1 MKTILSLLFALWATV
16 LQAQPAYDMSRIQT
30 ERLSR
35 GLVCVRQADSVI
47 ISWRL
52 LSSDSPSTSFNIYAD
67 GRLLNR
73 TPITST
79 TFYKVKASG
88 NKPVSYRI
96 ATVDKGKESGRQ
108 DATYNL
114 PSAVTPQPYLTIP
127 LRTPS
132 AGTTPD
138 SRSYGYIANDASVG
152 DIDGDG
158 DYEIIIKWEPT
169 NAHDNSHDGY
179 TGNVLLDCYKIPGI
193 GTPSTT
199 GSAFQWRIDLG
210 PNIRAGAHYTQFLVY
225 DFDGDGCAEI
235 ICKTA
240 DGTRDGLGIVIGDS
254 AADYRTNE
262 VIKNRIDGKRAG
274 RQRRIVGRI
283 LSGPEYLTVF
293 SGKTGQA
300 LSTVDYQ
307 PPRGNVGDWGDTYG
321 NRCDRFLACVAYLD
335 GVHPS
340 AVMCRGYYTK
350 TYLAA
355 YDFDGKALKLR
366 WLFDSEKID
375 KERRAA
381 NRKALPYSGQGNHN
395 LRVGDV
401 DGDGCD
407 EITYGSM
414 AVDNDGTG
422 LYTTGM
428 GHGDAIHL
436 MPFYPDSAQL
446 QVWDVHENRR
456 DGSDFRDARTGR
468 IILQI
473 PSKMDVGRGM
483 AADIDP
489 RYPGVEMWSASQRG
503 YYDTKG
509 DFHPTNFWVPQ
520 NSAVWWDGDPLR
532 EMLDHNE
539 ISKFNWNT
547 QSMDLLQRFD
557 GCQFNNGSKSN
568 PCLAADI
575 LGDWREEVIV
585 RNRENTELRVY
596 TTTIPTSYRFPCWMH
611 DIIYRLSVATENV
624 GYNQPREAG
633 IYFGAETVKKFW

>member
-1 MKTILSLLFALWATV
+1 MKNILTLFFVLWATIA
-16 LQAQPAYDMSRIQT
+16 QGQPAYDMSRIQT

-73 TPITST
+73 TPVTST

-88 NKPVSYRI
+88 NKSVSYRI
-96 ATVDKGKESGRQ
+96 ATVDNGKESGRQ
-108 DATYNL
+108 DATFL
-114 PSAVTPQPYLTIP
+114 LSQPSSSYLTIP

-138 SRSYGYIANDASVG
+138 GRQYNYIANDASVG

-225 DFDGDGCAEI
+225 DFDGDGCAEV

-240 DGTRDGLGIVIGDS
+240 DGTRDGLGTVIGDS

-262 VIKNRIDGKRAG
+262 VINNSIVGKRAG

-293 SGKTGQA
+293 SGKTGKA

-375 KERRAA
+375 KERQAA

-436 MPFYPDSAQL
+436 MPFYPDSTHL
-446 QVWDVHENRR
+446 QVWDVHENKR

-468 IILQI
+468 IIFQI

-503 YYDTKG
+503 YYDTTG
-509 DFHPTNFWVPQ
+509 TFHPTAFWVPQ

-539 ISKFNWNT
+539 ISKFNWNAER
-547 QSMDLLQRFD
+547 MDLIQRFD

-585 RNRENTELRVY
+585 RNRENTELRIY
-596 TTTIPTSYRFPCWMH
+596 TTTISTSYRFPCWMH

>member
-1 MKTILSLLFALWATV
+1 MKIILTLLLALTTTIV
-16 LQAQPAYDMSRIQT
+16 KAQPAYNMSRIQT
-30 ERLSR
+30 EKLSR
-35 GLVCVRQADSVI
+35 GLVCIRQSDSI
-47 ISWRL
+47 IVSWRL
-52 LSSDSPSTSFNIYAD
+52 LSSDTPSTAFNIYAD
-67 GRLLNR
+67 GSRLNSS
-73 TPITST
+73 PITST
-79 TFYKVKASG
+79 TFCKVKSMGSKAI
-88 NKPVSYRI
+88 KFRV
-96 ATVDKGKESGRQ
+96 ATVDDGKELGRQ
-108 DATYNL
+108 DGTYTL
-114 PSAVTPQPYLTIP
+114 PAQSADPYLTIP
-127 LRTPS
+127 LRTPPS
-132 AGTTPD
+132 GVTPD
-138 SRSYGYIANDASVG
+138 GRSYSYIANDASVG

-158 DYEIIIKWEPT
+158 DYEIILKWEPS
-169 NAHDNSHDGY
+169 NAHDNSHEGY

-193 GTPSTT
+193 GTPSAT
-199 GSAFQWRIDLG
+199 GDAFQWRIDLG

-225 DFDGDGCAEI
+225 DFDGDGRAEV

-240 DGTRDGLGIVIGDS
+240 DGTRDALGTVIGDS
-254 AADYRTNE
+254 TADYRTNE
-262 VIKNRIDGKRAG
+262 VITNRINGKRAN
-274 RQRRIVGRI
+274 RQRRSVGRI

-293 SGKTGQA
+293 SGATGKA
-300 LSTVDYQ
+300 LCTVDYQ

-335 GVHPS
+335 GIHPS

-355 YDFDGKALKLR
+355 YDFDGKSLTLR

-381 NRKALPYSGQGNHN
+381 NPRALPYSGQGNHN

-446 QVWDVHENRR
+446 QVWDVHENKR

-468 IILQI
+468 IIFQI

-489 RYPGVEMWSASQRG
+489 RYPGVEMWSISQKG
-503 YYDTKG
+503 YYDTSG
-509 DFHPTNFWVPQ
+509 THHPTDFWIPQ
-520 NSAVWWDGDPLR
+520 NSAVWWDGDLLR

-539 ISKFNWNT
+539 VSKFNWT
-547 QSMDLLQRFD
+547 VPRMDVLQRFD
-557 GCQFNNGSKSN
+557 GCSFNNGSKSN

-585 RNRENTELRVY
+585 RTRDNSQLRIY
-596 TTTIPTSYRFPCWMH
+596 TTPIATSYRFPCWMH
-611 DIIYRLSVATENV
+611 DIIYRLSVATENI

-633 IYFGAETVKKFW
+633 IYFGAETRPSK